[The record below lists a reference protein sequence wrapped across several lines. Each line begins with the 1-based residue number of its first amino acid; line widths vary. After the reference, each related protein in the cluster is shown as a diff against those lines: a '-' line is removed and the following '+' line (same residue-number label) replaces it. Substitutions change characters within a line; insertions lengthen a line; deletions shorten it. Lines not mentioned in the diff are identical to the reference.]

1 MSRHRR
7 GMAVDPSPGGHL
19 ARISTALTAAPADVN
34 TILTIATSAL
44 SRMRPAIWVAT
55 VMNPNPET
63 SRVVVADDAEQAM
76 ADYVNGF
83 VAAIDRPHRSPTVG
97 LARQVIESDTP
108 ILMPRIGYEEML
120 DMVSPAGQAFMRAN
134 TPPYGMGP
142 VGVLVVPMRFG
153 TSTVGTLAAFDWR
166 QEPPFAEADL
176 RWVQEVA
183 DRIAL
188 SVEVGRLA
196 SSAEENSLRLE
207 VIRAIDLAIQQRR
220 DVGLITRVA
229 VEQVTARLGIDAADI
244 LLSGEGADAMVLAA
258 SAGFRAP
265 LAAGYRAPAGAVSTS
280 GPPWRPR
287 ADVLHVDGKAH
298 NPRASQF
305 AREGFQTM
313 LTVQLHAGNRL
324 VGVLEL
330 FQRAP
335 VEWEPALDFF
345 DTLGGL
351 VGVAIDYASAPT
363 TDMTRERT
371 VGSPRP
377 ALSDLELSILRLI
390 VEGFTNRDIAEQV
403 HRSENTIKFHVRR
416 ILDKTK
422 TSNRTELARRAT
434 RDNWL

>member
-1 MSRHRR
+1 MS
-7 GMAVDPSPGGHL
+7 VDPSTGGQL
-19 ARISTALTAAPADVN
+19 ARISAALNAAPADVN
-34 TILTIATSAL
+34 SILTIATSAL

-55 VMNPNPET
+55 VMDSNPET
-63 SRVVVADDAEQAM
+63 SQVVVADDAEQAM
-76 ADYVNGF
+76 ADYVDGF
-83 VAAIDRPHRSPTVG
+83 VAAIDRPRRAPTVG

-108 ILMPRIGYEEML
+108 ILMPRIAYQEML
-120 DMVSPAGQAFMRAN
+120 DMVSPAGQAFMRAKA
-134 TPPYGMGP
+134 PPNGRGP
-142 VGVLVVPMRFG
+142 IGVLVVPMRIG
-153 TSTVGTLAAFDWR
+153 TSTVGTLAAYDWR
-166 QEPPFAEADL
+166 LETPFTEADL
-176 RWVQEVA
+176 QWVQEVA

-188 SVEVGRLA
+188 SVELARLA
-196 SSAEENSLRLE
+196 SSAEDNSLRLE
-207 VIRAIDLAIQQRR
+207 VIRAIDLAVQQRR

-229 VEQVTARLGIDAADI
+229 VEQVTSSLGIDAADI
-244 LLSGEGADAMVLAA
+244 LLLGEAADAIVLAA

-265 LAAGYRAPAGAVSTS
+265 LAAGYRTPVVAVSAS

-287 ADVLHVDGKAH
+287 TDELADSDRKAH
-298 NPRASQF
+298 NPRASHF
-305 AREGFQTM
+305 AREGFQSM

-330 FQRAP
+330 FKRAP
-335 VEWEPALDFF
+335 FEWDSALDFF

-351 VGVAIDYASAPT
+351 VGVAIDYASGPT
-363 TDMTRERT
+363 PEVTRERT
-371 VGSPRP
+371 AGSPRP
-377 ALSDLELSILRLI
+377 PLSDLELQILRLI